1 MRFIRDIYYL
11 LLDFIYPNKCLV
23 CKQSVKHNDQSI
35 CYSCWDN
42 FDEMPK
48 ENMVN
53 KLSVSEGIDS
63 AFSCWN
69 FKNGFD
75 DVIHS
80 LKYSDMAKLG
90 KELGYRLGKNI
101 TPEDFQSID
110 SITAVPLHRVK
121 FRDRGYNQAEW
132 IGKGLS
138 NIWQIPFD
146 KKILK
151 RNRFT
156 VSQTTLNME
165 ERQTNMANA
174 FTVEKDVIDKS
185 ILVVD
190 DVLTTGSTTSACA
203 QVLKNAGA
211 KQVHVLTLSAPS
223 ISVND

>member
-1 MRFIRDIYYL
+1 MRLIKDIYYL
-11 LLDFIYPNKCLV
+11 LLDFIYPNKCIV
-23 CKQSVKHNDQSI
+23 CKRFVGHNNRSI
-35 CYSCWDN
+35 CSSCWEN

-48 ENMVN
+48 QNMV
-53 KLSVSEGIDS
+53 KELSVNDGIDS
-63 AFSCWN
+63 AFSSWN

-75 DVIHS
+75 DVIHY
-80 LKYSDMAKLG
+80 LKYNDMAKLG

-101 TPEDFQSID
+101 TPGDFQSID

-121 FRDRGYNQAEW
+121 YRDRGYNQAEW
-132 IGKGLS
+132 IGKGLAD
-138 NIWQIPFD
+138 IWQIPFD

-156 VSQTTLNME
+156 ISQTTLNKE
-165 ERQTNMANA
+165 ERQANMANA
-174 FTVEKDVIDKS
+174 FSVEKDVTGKS

-203 QVLKNAGA
+203 IVLKNAGA

-223 ISVND
+223 ISEN